1 MTTNKDII
9 ETLNDLIETS
19 KDGEYGFN
27 ACAKHV
33 STSELKSLFIQRAI
47 ECQRAAAELQPFV
60 LQYGGKPEH
69 DGTVAGK
76 LHRGWVAVRGSLTG
90 YSDAAVLEECER
102 GEDAALARYRKAL
115 KQDALPPALRA
126 VIERQLV
133 GVQRNHDQVKLLRD
147 QHKATL

>member
-1 MTTNKDII
+1 MSTNDAII
-9 ETLNDLIETS
+9 DTLNDLIETS

-27 ACAKHV
+27 AVAKHV

-60 LQYGGKPEH
+60 LQYGGKPEQ
-69 DGTVAGK
+69 DGSVAGK

-115 KQDALPPALRA
+115 KEDALPPALRA
-126 VIERQLV
+126 VIERQLT

>member
-1 MTTNKDII
+1 MSNDRIVD
-9 ETLNDLIETS
+9 TLNDLIETS
-19 KDGEYGFN
+19 KDGEQGFN

-60 LQYGGKPEH
+60 LQFGGKPEQS
-69 DGTVAGK
+69 GSVAGA
-76 LHRGWVAVRGSLTG
+76 LHRGWVAVRDSLTG

-102 GEDAALARYRKAL
+102 GEDVALSRYRKAL
-115 KQDALPPALRA
+115 KEDTLPAGLRS

-133 GVQRNHDQVKLLRD
+133 GVQRNHDQVKRLRD

>member
-1 MTTNKDII
+1 MTTNNDII

-27 ACAKHV
+27 AVAKHV

-69 DGTVAGK
+69 DGSVAGK

-102 GEDAALARYRKAL
+102 GEDSALARYRKAL
-115 KQDALPPALRA
+115 KEESLPPALRA
-126 VIERQLV
+126 VIERQFA
-133 GVQRNHDQVKLLRD
+133 GVQRNHDQVKRLRD